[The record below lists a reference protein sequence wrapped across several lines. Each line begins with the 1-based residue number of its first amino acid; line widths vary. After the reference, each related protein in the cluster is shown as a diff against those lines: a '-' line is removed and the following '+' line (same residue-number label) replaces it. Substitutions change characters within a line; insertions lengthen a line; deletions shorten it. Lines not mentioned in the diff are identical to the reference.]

1 MDYVRRVKNWGLVV
15 LAIWL
20 ILWGVLPLL
29 SISFPAM
36 GTILEL
42 LAIVAGILILLK
54 K

>member
-1 MDYVRRVKNWGLVV
+1 MDYIRKIKNWGFVL

-20 ILWGVLPLL
+20 ILWGALSLL

-36 GTILEL
+36 GVVLEL
-42 LAIVAGILILLK
+42 LAIAAGILILLK